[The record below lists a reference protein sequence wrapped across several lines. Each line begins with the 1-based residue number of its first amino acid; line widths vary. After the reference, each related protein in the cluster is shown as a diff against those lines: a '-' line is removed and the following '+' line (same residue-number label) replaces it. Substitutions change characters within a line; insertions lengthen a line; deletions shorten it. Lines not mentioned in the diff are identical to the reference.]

1 MITDMFDKDAS
12 MALTLFSVSPG
23 SKFTRNEIKEK
34 TMLNNVPLDNALNM
48 LLNNG
53 ILIQEKRFFSLNF
66 ENKNSKAILD
76 IIKNEHLKFKEI
88 PLKVYYLLLDASA
101 IMSSIK
107 NIVKAYLFGSYAKLI
122 YTDRS
127 DVDLAII
134 LEKSDKG
141 AIDKIKKGVNKL
153 EKKYGRSLELHFF
166 EKKDMLQKDP
176 IIREILRNN
185 VELFGKNNL
194 NK

>member
-1 MITDMFDKDAS
+1 MITDIFDKDAI
-12 MALTLFSVSPG
+12 MVLTLFSVSPG

-34 TMLNNVPLDNALNM
+34 TMLNNVPLDNALNV

-53 ILIQEKRFFSLNF
+53 VLTKEKRFFSLNF
-66 ENKNSKAILD
+66 ENKNSKAILG
-76 IIKNEHLKFKEI
+76 IIKNEHLRFKEI
-88 PLKVYYLLLDASA
+88 PLKIYYLLLDISSV
-101 IMSSIK
+101 MSNIK
-107 NIVKAYLFGSYAKLI
+107 NIIRVYLFGSYAKLI

-141 AIDKIKKGVNKL
+141 TIDKIKKSVNKI

-166 EKKDMLQKDP
+166 EEKDMQQKDP
-176 IIREILRNN
+176 IIKEILRNN

-194 NK
+194 YK